1 MNTESTTPD
10 VLLQEPIK
18 KTFKKENQNY
28 TIIFSTY
35 SEDSNKVVLQVF
47 REFDQYFWEKIFS
60 FDTLMKESTIWGAY
74 MNTRNIIDLLFEQIE
89 NTIIEIFN
97 QHLCITLKSERN
109 IFGSTKDPIKLVLK
123 CDAKEIDINKSV
135 NSLSDT
141 VKEIKK
147 DLELAKAQLISVET
161 NIKEIHVPYENLEKT
176 IDGVMAKVDS
186 HENSLNEFK
195 ILIESRDNSLNK
207 VNKELSE
214 KLNEV
219 NISLET
225 FSRKIKQYEN
235 ITEENSKRIEQY
247 ENKTEENCKRIDEE
261 NKKAKEICKR
271 IDEDKKKTEEICKR
285 IDEDKKKTEEI
296 CKRIDED
303 KKKTEVNCKRIDED
317 KLIIEKLIKEISDI
331 NSSLPKEV
339 LINSTIN
346 EFEKSYFQVTNNK
359 TIKKIGNSG
368 GWDGVYLK
376 DKIVFDGT
384 IKEHSIKIDT
394 INTSGH
400 LMLGFALP
408 GLNKAGGLFAKA
420 NSWLLYLNNGIY
432 YISSSAANYLAY
444 INCQP
449 VNGDT
454 VSICLDTANCLIYA
468 KLNGKV
474 CSSTRRIVLDESQKT
489 NLYPCFDMF
498 ASNDQITL
506 ISNK

>member
-89 NTIIEIFN
+89 NTVIEIFN

-247 ENKTEENCKRIDEE
+247 ENKTEENCKRIDE
-261 NKKAKEICKR
+261 
-271 IDEDKKKTEEICKR
+271 
-285 IDEDKKKTEEI
+285 
-296 CKRIDED
+296 
-303 KKKTEVNCKRIDED
+303 D

-346 EFEKSYFQVTNNK
+346 EFEASYFQVTNNK

-368 GWDGVYLK
+368 AWDGVYLK